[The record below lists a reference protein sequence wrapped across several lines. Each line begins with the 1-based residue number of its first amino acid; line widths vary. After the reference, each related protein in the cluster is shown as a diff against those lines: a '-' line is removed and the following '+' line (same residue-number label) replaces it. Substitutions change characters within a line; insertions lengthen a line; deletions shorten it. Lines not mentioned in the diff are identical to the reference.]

1 MLIAKRE
8 LEYVTETGTALPVP
22 VLLYAP
28 ENNGKDWG
36 CRYTIGWP
44 NGVEA
49 RTGYGI
55 DAVQALVLTLQSIGT
70 SLYSSDYHKSGR
82 LKWGDPNDGYGF
94 PVPKNARDMLI
105 GYGKRFDG

>member
-36 CRYTIGWP
+36 CRCTIGWP
-44 NGVEA
+44 SGVEA
-49 RTGYGI
+49 R
-55 DAVQALVLTLQSIGT
+55 
-70 SLYSSDYHKSGR
+70 SGS
-82 LKWGDPNDGYGF
+82 
-94 PVPKNARDMLI
+94 A
-105 GYGKRFDG
+105 